1 MVIKLNLDGLDHESD
16 LPESESNADSQS
28 RSLYGS
34 IGGQVAVGRYILHI
48 GASCGGVIERASSE
62 QSHFHPRPRPILISP
77 GVARGLLDRHD
88 ELTEALS
95 AVDIGLSI
103 GVSGDPGAGKTAF
116 LRQLA
121 HHSGAA
127 AFVDGVVYLVAR
139 HQSSADLQ
147 QLIFEA
153 FYESSDVCKPT
164 ETQIRRALQETQA
177 LVLLDDVDLPQDELE
192 HVLDL
197 APRSAFAIVTREP
210 CPGSEVRAVVIRGL
224 PTGDAALL
232 LEREVGRT
240 LNVSERSAA
249 AALCM
254 SLDGHPLRVRQ
265 VAAIV
270 RDQGVAL
277 EKLARDLAPEHLLTE
292 VMASLD
298 DKQRR
303 MLLAMAAVPNVP
315 LQLHH
320 VSGLADVTDL
330 EPAMAILARRG
341 LVVRSDL
348 RYRLAHGVSDRLRQT
363 EDLNPWGNR
372 AITYFTAWAERYRRN
387 QNTLLEDSEALLR
400 VQQHAIEMRR
410 WGEGLRLGQ
419 LLECALVVGARWGA
433 WTITL
438 ERCLA
443 AAKAMGDRAAE
454 AWVLHE
460 SGTRALCLGEPATA
474 RRLLNQ
480 ALSLR
485 EAMDDNDATA
495 ASRRNLSFVQ
505 PPVPPPPPVSRP
517 PVSPPLVSAPPA
529 SVTLRERP
537 TTPHD
542 DHDALDSLPI
552 RERTQLPVGV
562 AAKKRS
568 LALPVTA
575 SVFVLLGVF
584 AYWAGDAGFSWRSL
598 NLANIRLVPQN
609 EIAETE
615 VTIATPPQ
623 PARRGSRPSV
633 LRFSAF
639 PDQIAPGESLGLCYE
654 VANGT
659 RARIDPDIGEV
670 RSLQSDCVRTRP
682 VETTTYTLTAES
694 ESGERVRQTV
704 LVRVGPEDSPSR
716 VAVADRANIL
726 IFSPRP
732 GSIVTGRATALC
744 YALSGA
750 LHARVD
756 PGVGEVNPAS
766 ALTCV
771 RVRPPR
777 TTTYQLT
784 AYGRDG
790 FAVRQQL
797 VLVVR

>member
-1 MVIKLNLDGLDHESD
+1 MVVKLNLDGRDHESNV
-16 LPESESNADSQS
+16 PAGDSLAGSQG

-48 GASCGGVIERASSE
+48 GAPCGGVVEQATGE

-95 AVDIGLSI
+95 AVDVGLSI
-103 GVSGDPGAGKTAF
+103 AVSGDPGVGKTAF

-139 HQSSADLQ
+139 HQSSTDLQ

-153 FYESSDVCKPT
+153 FYESRDVCKPS
-164 ETQIRRALQETQA
+164 ETQIRGALHETQA
-177 LVLLDDVDLPQDELE
+177 LVLLDDVDLPQDELDE
-192 HVLDL
+192 VLDL

-210 CPGSEVRAVVIRGL
+210 RQGSDVRAVVIGGL

-232 LEREVGRT
+232 LEREVGRP

-249 AALCM
+249 AALCT

-270 RDQGVAL
+270 RDQGIAI
-277 EKLARDLAPEHLLTE
+277 EELARDLAPAHLLTE

-303 MLLAMAAVPNVP
+303 VLLAMAALPNIP

-320 VSGLADVTDL
+320 VSGLADLMDL
-330 EPAMAILARRG
+330 EPSMAMLAHRG
-341 LVVRSDL
+341 LVTRSES

-363 EDLNPWGNR
+363 EDLNPWVNR
-372 AITYFTAWAERYRRN
+372 AVTYFTAWAERYRRN
-387 QNTLLEDSEALLR
+387 QDTLLEDADALLR
-400 VQQHAIEMRR
+400 AQQHALEMRR
-410 WGEGLRLGQ
+410 WGESLRLGQ
-419 LLECALVVGARWGA
+419 LLECALVAGARWGA
-433 WTITL
+433 WAITL
-438 ERCLA
+438 DRCLA
-443 AAKAMGDRAAE
+443 AAKAMGDRSAE
-454 AWVLHE
+454 AWSLHE
-460 SGTRALCLGEPATA
+460 SGTRALCLGETTTA
-474 RRLLNQ
+474 RTLLSQ
-480 ALSLR
+480 ALTLR
-485 EAMDDNDATA
+485 EALNDNDATA

-505 PPVPPPPPVSRP
+505 PPVSLPPKAAPRVSAAPVS
-517 PVSPPLVSAPPA
+517 VAV
-529 SVTLRERP
+529 RERA
-537 TTPHD
+537 TTPPD
-542 DHDALDSLPI
+542 DRIALDSLPI
-552 RERTQLPVGV
+552 RERTQLPVDVVGR
-562 AAKKRS
+562 KTS
-568 LALPVTA
+568 IALPVA
-575 SVFVLLGVF
+575 ALVCVFLGVF
-584 AYWAGDAGFSWRSL
+584 AYWAGDAGFSWRSV
-598 NLANIRLVPQN
+598 NLASIRLVPQK

-639 PDQIAPGESLGLCYE
+639 PDQIARGESLGLCYE

-670 RSLQSDCVRTRP
+670 RSVQSDCVQTTP

-694 ESGERVRQTV
+694 ESGERIRQTV
-704 LVRVGPEDSPSR
+704 LVRVAQEESPTR

-732 GSIVTGRATALC
+732 GSIITSRSTALC

-756 PGVGEVNPAS
+756 PGLGAVNPTS
-766 ALTCV
+766 SLTCV
-771 RVRPPR
+771 RVHPLR
-777 TTTYQLT
+777 TTTYELT

-790 FAVRQQL
+790 LAVRQQV

>member
-1 MVIKLNLDGLDHESD
+1 VSGN
-16 LPESESNADSQS
+16 
-28 RSLYGS
+28 
-34 IGGQVAVGRYILHI
+34 
-48 GASCGGVIERASSE
+48 
-62 QSHFHPRPRPILISP
+62 P
-77 GVARGLLDRHD
+77 GV
-88 ELTEALS
+88 
-95 AVDIGLSI
+95 
-103 GVSGDPGAGKTAF
+103 GKTAF

-127 AFVDGVVYLVAR
+127 AFVDGVVYLVGR
-139 HQSSADLQ
+139 HQSSADLK

-177 LVLLDDVDLPQDELE
+177 LVLLDDVDLPHNELE

-197 APRSAFAIVTREP
+197 APRSAFATVTREP
-210 CPGSEVRAVVIRGL
+210 CQGSEVRAVVIRGL

-270 RDQGVAL
+270 RDQGVAI
-277 EKLARDLAPEHLLTE
+277 EELARDLSPEHLLTE

-303 MLLAMAAVPNVP
+303 VLLAMAALPNVP

-320 VSGLADVTDL
+320 LSGLADVTDL
-330 EPAMAILARRG
+330 EPSMAILARRG
-341 LVVRSDL
+341 LVVRSDS
-348 RYRLAHGVSDRLRQT
+348 RYRLTHGVSDRLRQT
-363 EDLNPWGNR
+363 EDLNPWVNR
-372 AITYFTAWAERYRRN
+372 AITYFTSWAERHRRN
-387 QNTLLEDSEALLR
+387 PNTLLEDSEALLR

-485 EAMDDNDATA
+485 EAMDDDDATA

-505 PPVPPPPPVSRP
+505 PPVPPPPVSRP
-517 PVSPPLVSAPPA
+517 PVSPPLISAPPV
-529 SVTLRERP
+529 SVTVRERP
-537 TTPHD
+537 TTPLD
-542 DHDALDSLPI
+542 DEIALDALPI
-552 RERTQLPVGV
+552 RERAQLPVAV
-562 AAKKRS
+562 AVKKRS

-575 SVFVLLGVF
+575 IVFVFLGVF
-584 AYWAGDAGFSWRSL
+584 GYWAANAGFSWRSL
-598 NLANIRLVPQN
+598 NLANIRLVPQK

-623 PARRGSRPSV
+623 PARRGPRPSV

-670 RSLQSDCVRTRP
+670 RSLQSDCVQTRP
-682 VETTTYTLTAES
+682 AETTTYTLTAES
-694 ESGERVRQTV
+694 ENGERVRQTV
-704 LVRVGPEDSPSR
+704 LVRVGSDSLSR
-716 VAVADRANIL
+716 VAVGDRANIL

-732 GSIVTGRATALC
+732 GSIVTSRPTALC

-750 LHARVD
+750 VHARVD

>member
-1 MVIKLNLDGLDHESD
+1 MVIKLNLERLDHESD
-16 LPESESNADSQS
+16 VPDNDSKADSHG

-34 IGGQVAVGRYILHI
+34 IGGQLAVGRYILHI
-48 GASCGGVIERASSE
+48 GASCGGVIEQAPTERSL
-62 QSHFHPRPRPILISP
+62 FHPRPRPILISP

-88 ELTEALS
+88 ELTEALA
-95 AVDIGLSI
+95 AVDVGLSI
-103 GVSGDPGAGKTAF
+103 GVSGDPGVGKTAF

-153 FYESSDVCKPT
+153 FYETSDLCKPT
-164 ETQIRRALQETQA
+164 ETQIRHALRETQA
-177 LVLLDDVDLPQDELE
+177 LILLDDVDLAHDELDQ
-192 HVLDL
+192 VLDL

-210 CPGSEVRAVVIRGL
+210 RQGSEVRAVVIRGL

-249 AALCM
+249 AALCT

-270 RDQGVAL
+270 RDQGIAI
-277 EKLARDLAPEHLLTE
+277 EELARDLAPEHLLTE

-298 DKQRR
+298 EKQRR
-303 MLLAMAAVPNVP
+303 VLLAMAALPNVP

-330 EPAMAILARRG
+330 DPSMAMLAHRG
-341 LVVRSDL
+341 LVVRSDS

-363 EDLNPWGNR
+363 EDLNPWVNR
-372 AITYFTAWAERYRRN
+372 AITYFTAWAERYRRD
-387 QNTLLEDSEALLR
+387 QNTLLEDAEPLLR

-410 WGEGLRLGQ
+410 WGECLRLGQ
-419 LLECALVVGARWGA
+419 LLECALIIGARWGT
-433 WTITL
+433 WKMTL
-438 ERCLA
+438 DRCLT
-443 AAKAMGDRAAE
+443 AAKAMDNRSAE
-454 AWVLHE
+454 AWALHE
-460 SGTRALCLGEPATA
+460 SGTRALCLGEAATA
-474 RRLLNQ
+474 RTRLSQ
-480 ALSLR
+480 ALTLR

-505 PPVPPPPPVSRP
+505 PPAPPPPAPI
-517 PVSPPLVSAPPA
+517 SAPPVVVA
-529 SVTLRERP
+529 VRERATNP
-537 TTPHD
+537 AG
-542 DHDALDSLPI
+542 DHIALDSLPI
-552 RERTQLPVGV
+552 RERPQLPVAV
-562 AAKKRS
+562 PVKQRS

-575 SVFVLLGVF
+575 LVFVVLGVF
-584 AYWAGDAGFSWRSL
+584 AYWAANAGFSWRSL
-598 NLANIRLVPQN
+598 HLPNIRLEPQRQ
-609 EIAETE
+609 IAETE
-615 VTIATPPQ
+615 VTIPAPPPQ

-659 RARIDPDIGEV
+659 RARIDPGIGEV
-670 RSLQSDCVRTRP
+670 KSLQSDCVQTRP

-726 IFSPRP
+726 IFTPRP
-732 GSIVTGRATALC
+732 GSIVTSRATALC

-750 LHARVD
+750 VHARVD
-756 PGVGEVNPAS
+756 PGIGEVNPAS
-766 ALTCV
+766 SLTCV

-777 TTTYQLT
+777 TTTYELT